1 MQHGDGVRLDKEK
14 IVAAFN
20 KMDFGEAVQNTDLAK
35 EWLQKHKIN
44 LEALESE
51 FFTSSGS
58 VKEFCDLVTKF
69 RFFKE
74 IVAELKKNIQL
85 IAQLEVLVRGFTYKD
100 AIKSITLFLDYLS
113 FYSTQ
118 KSYKILPKQLNVIP
132 ENISLSYVG
141 YHIGKNDCFR
151 NDTTLIVD
159 QKLAIILMAVKD
171 IISKQCA
178 QYQLDLDIAY
188 SSNYTLPVLSGRT
201 PVLVFNDADLDS
213 ACESIVNATY
223 SDQGIMPWSV
233 NIALVQENILDE
245 VVAKLKHRMS
255 QIKLGKSDDQQ
266 VDFSVP
272 VLLGDYQAKLAETIA
287 AASAKG
293 IEVFQT
299 GNTALFVGGKVFN
312 NTVLQA
318 SEPRIPFLNVLA
330 FRGMKEAAVLCN
342 NQQQT
347 FAASVWANDVG
358 LVHELVHSLNV
369 TTVWVNT
376 HGVFHPK
383 VPFCFDK
390 FEESKF
396 LASCDDLK
404 EFYKKSSVMQPA
416 WAKKSE
422 QERINTLQNMAIELS
437 SKLDKKNDLQLKA
450 LEQFLVMPAFS
461 NVQVYGFHE
470 LKQFKEAVGVV
481 FINKNGE
488 FKANLEKAIIALS
501 AGNGVILQLRGNDYA
516 TYNTLFKDVSA
527 ALSGLFQVAMSDT
540 MYDYSTYHLGT
551 ELYYKHVWTAI
562 GDNYV

>member
-1 MQHGDGVRLDKEK
+1 
-14 IVAAFN
+14 
-20 KMDFGEAVQNTDLAK
+20 
-35 EWLQKHKIN
+35 
-44 LEALESE
+44 
-51 FFTSSGS
+51 
-58 VKEFCDLVTKF
+58 
-69 RFFKE
+69 
-74 IVAELKKNIQL
+74 
-85 IAQLEVLVRGFTYKD
+85 
-100 AIKSITLFLDYLS
+100 
-113 FYSTQ
+113 
-118 KSYKILPKQLNVIP
+118 
-132 ENISLSYVG
+132 
-141 YHIGKNDCFR
+141 
-151 NDTTLIVD
+151 
-159 QKLAIILMAVKD
+159 
-171 IISKQCA
+171 
-178 QYQLDLDIAY
+178 
-188 SSNYTLPVLSGRT
+188 
-201 PVLVFNDADLDS
+201 
-213 ACESIVNATY
+213 
-223 SDQGIMPWSV
+223 MPWSV

-390 FEESKF
+390 FEDTKF
-396 LASCDDLK
+396 LSSYEDSK
-404 EFYKKSSVMQPA
+404 ESYKKSSVMQPA

-437 SKLDKKNDLQLKA
+437 SKLDKK
-450 LEQFLVMPAFS
+450 
-461 NVQVYGFHE
+461 
-470 LKQFKEAVGVV
+470 
-481 FINKNGE
+481 
-488 FKANLEKAIIALS
+488 
-501 AGNGVILQLRGNDYA
+501 
-516 TYNTLFKDVSA
+516 
-527 ALSGLFQVAMSDT
+527 
-540 MYDYSTYHLGT
+540 
-551 ELYYKHVWTAI
+551 
-562 GDNYV
+562 